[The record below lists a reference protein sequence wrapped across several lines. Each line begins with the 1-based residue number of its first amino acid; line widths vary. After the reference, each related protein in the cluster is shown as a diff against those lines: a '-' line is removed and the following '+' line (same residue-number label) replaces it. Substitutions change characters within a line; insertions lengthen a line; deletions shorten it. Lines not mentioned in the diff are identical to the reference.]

1 VILFSQTV
9 DQSALYFLFFYRLGP
24 VAVAVAVVAAVV
36 AVVVGTAVDCL
47 PMAKGKDIAKAV
59 GLFFEAIF

>member
-24 VAVAVAVVAAVV
+24 VAVAAVV
-36 AVVVGTAVDCL
+36 AVVVAVGTAVDCL